1 MTAACPSCSTADH
14 TLLVTAALNDPRGE
28 LDRPTRG
35 LLDVPR
41 EPKSLSPGST
51 VLYVLAG
58 LTGALL
64 LTSFFALLQ
73 AEGQEFANDATAL
86 VVYLL
91 FTTVLAVAGWLVRRE
106 ARRRRLEQ
114 GGWPVSYE
122 QWTLVH
128 KVWRVAWLCRAC
140 RVAFFPLGALRPDF
154 PASPPLRY
162 EHFQDWLNETARQT
176 ELAGGFLPAAGTPAT
191 GTPAA

>member
-1 MTAACPSCSTADH
+1 MAAACPSCSTADH
-14 TLLVTAALNDPRGE
+14 TLLVTAALNDPREE
-28 LDRPTRG
+28 LDRPTRR

-41 EPKSLSPGST
+41 EPKSLSPGGT

-58 LTGALL
+58 LTGVPLL
-64 LTSFFALLQ
+64 ASVFALVQ
-73 AEGQEFANDATAL
+73 AKGQEFTDDVNAL

-91 FTTVLAVAGWLVRRE
+91 LTTALAVAGRLVRGA
-106 ARRRRLEQ
+106 ARRHRLEQ

-140 RVAFFPLGALRPDF
+140 QVVFFPLGALRPDF

-176 ELAGGFLPAAGTPAT
+176 ELAGGFLPAA
-191 GTPAA
+191 

>member
-14 TLLVTAALNDPRGE
+14 ALPVTAALNDPREE
-28 LDRPTRG
+28 LDRPTRR

-41 EPKSLSPGST
+41 EPKSLSPAGT

-58 LTGALL
+58 LAAVPALAA
-64 LTSFFALLQ
+64 FFALLQ
-73 AEGQEFANDATAL
+73 AESAEFAYTAGVL
-86 VVYLL
+86 VVYLVIV
-91 FTTVLAVAGWLVRRE
+91 TVLAVAGRLVRE
-106 ARRRRLEQ
+106 AARKRRLEQ

-176 ELAGGFLPAAGTPAT
+176 ELAGGFLPATDAPAT
-191 GTPAA
+191 GTPTT